1 MSNKMHWDLSPLYP
15 DFDSPEF
22 KNDQKELKEFIEVQT
37 NWANNELKNNDQAL
51 KKIETIIDATEK
63 IYSTLLKLNAYTQL
77 TLTTDATNSI
87 ALGTLDKLQPL
98 SLAAKNYTK
107 ITATFIGEQE
117 NLAELI
123 ETSPKLKEF
132 QFFLEE
138 TAQAATHLLG
148 NEIEPIIARLNLT
161 GGTAWERMRDM
172 IDGTMTVEIE
182 VDGEMKKLPLP
193 VVRNMAYS
201 ADADVRKK
209 AYHAELAS
217 YPKVDLP
224 LAHAI
229 NAIKGESITLSE
241 IRGFGTVM
249 NKTLEESRMEQ
260 VVLDAMLSAMVDFMP
275 DFRRYLKAKAKFLG
289 HKNGLPFYD
298 LFAPIGDEESL
309 QHYSYEEARETLVKV
324 FSTFSKEMAEFIDNA
339 FEKQWID
346 AESREGKS
354 GGAFCEN
361 LPMIGESRVLANFDG
376 SYSQLS
382 TLAHE
387 LGHAWHGNCLKDQP
401 ILKTDYPMPV
411 AETAS
416 IFNEGI
422 LMAATLTTATEEQK
436 FTLLETELQDAT
448 QVIVDIYSRYLFETE
463 LIETRKDQ
471 SMTVDDLK
479 QAMINAQK
487 ASYGDGL
494 DPDYL
499 HPYMWACKP
508 HYYSTELAFYNWP
521 YAFGLLFSK
530 GVYAQYKKIGP
541 DFVKDYNALLTATG
555 SANVVDVAARIGIDI
570 RQKDF
575 WVQSLS
581 EIKALIDQFCEIVE
595 KKVN

>member
-1 MSNKMHWDLSPLYP
+1 MTNKMHWDLSPLYP
-15 DFDSPEF
+15 GFDSPEF
-22 KNDQKELKEFIEVQT
+22 KKDQEDLKKFIEEQT
-37 NWANNELKNNDQAL
+37 NWAVAELENNVDSQ
-51 KKIETIIDATEK
+51 KKIETILDSTEH
-63 IYSTLLKLNAYTQL
+63 IYSTLQKLSAYTQL
-77 TLTTDATNSI
+77 SLSTDATNAV
-87 ALGTLDKLQPL
+87 ALSTLDKLQPL
-98 SLAAKNYTK
+98 SLAATNYSK
-107 ITATFIGEQE
+107 ITASFIGKQE
-117 NLAELI
+117 NLSELI
-123 ETSPKLKEF
+123 ESSAKLKEF
-132 QFFLEE
+132 EFFLNE

-172 IDGTMTVEIE
+172 IDGTMTVAIE
-182 VDGEMKKLPLP
+182 VDGEMQDLPLP
-193 VVRNMAYS
+193 IVRNMAYD
-201 ADADVRKK
+201 ADPDVRKK
-209 AYHAELAS
+209 AYEAELAS

-289 HKNGLPFYD
+289 HQNGLPFYD
-298 LFAPIGDEESL
+298 LFAPIGDEEAL
-309 QHYSYEEARETLVKV
+309 KHYSYDEARETLVKV
-324 FSTFSKEMAEFIDNA
+324 FSTFSKEMADFIDNA
-339 FEKQWID
+339 FEKRWID
-346 AESREGKS
+346 AESRKGKS
-354 GGAFCEN
+354 GGAFCSN

-463 LIETRKDQ
+463 LIDTRKDQ

-479 QAMINAQK
+479 QAMLDAQK
-487 ASYGDGL
+487 ATYGDGL
-494 DPDYL
+494 DPDYM
-499 HPYMWACKP
+499 HAYMWACKP

-541 DFVKDYNALLTATG
+541 DFVEDYNALLTATG
-555 SANVVDVAARIGIDI
+555 SASVVDVAARIGIDI

-581 EIKALIDQFCEIVE
+581 EIKSLIDQFCELVD
-595 KKVN
+595 KKVK

>member
-15 DFDSPEF
+15 GFDSPKF

-289 HKNGLPFYD
+289 IKMGFPSMICSLPSEMKNLCNTI
-298 LFAPIGDEESL
+298 LTKKL
-309 QHYSYEEARETLVKV
+309 
-324 FSTFSKEMAEFIDNA
+324 
-339 FEKQWID
+339 EK
-346 AESREGKS
+346 
-354 GGAFCEN
+354 
-361 LPMIGESRVLANFDG
+361 
-376 SYSQLS
+376 
-382 TLAHE
+382 H
-387 LGHAWHGNCLKDQP
+387 
-401 ILKTDYPMPV
+401 
-411 AETAS
+411 
-416 IFNEGI
+416 
-422 LMAATLTTATEEQK
+422 
-436 FTLLETELQDAT
+436 
-448 QVIVDIYSRYLFETE
+448 
-463 LIETRKDQ
+463 
-471 SMTVDDLK
+471 
-479 QAMINAQK
+479 
-487 ASYGDGL
+487 
-494 DPDYL
+494 
-499 HPYMWACKP
+499 
-508 HYYSTELAFYNWP
+508 
-521 YAFGLLFSK
+521 
-530 GVYAQYKKIGP
+530 
-541 DFVKDYNALLTATG
+541 
-555 SANVVDVAARIGIDI
+555 
-570 RQKDF
+570 
-575 WVQSLS
+575 
-581 EIKALIDQFCEIVE
+581 
-595 KKVN
+595 

>member
-15 DFDSPEF
+15 GFDSPKF

-161 GGTAWERMRDM
+161 GGTAWERMRYM

-309 QHYSYEEARETLVKV
+309 QHYSYEEAQETLVKV

>member
-1 MSNKMHWDLSPLYP
+1 
-15 DFDSPEF
+15 
-22 KNDQKELKEFIEVQT
+22 
-37 NWANNELKNNDQAL
+37 
-51 KKIETIIDATEK
+51 
-63 IYSTLLKLNAYTQL
+63 
-77 TLTTDATNSI
+77 
-87 ALGTLDKLQPL
+87 
-98 SLAAKNYTK
+98 
-107 ITATFIGEQE
+107 
-117 NLAELI
+117 
-123 ETSPKLKEF
+123 
-132 QFFLEE
+132 
-138 TAQAATHLLG
+138 
-148 NEIEPIIARLNLT
+148 
-161 GGTAWERMRDM
+161 
-172 IDGTMTVEIE
+172 
-182 VDGEMKKLPLP
+182 
-193 VVRNMAYS
+193 
-201 ADADVRKK
+201 
-209 AYHAELAS
+209 
-217 YPKVDLP
+217 
-224 LAHAI
+224 
-229 NAIKGESITLSE
+229 
-241 IRGFGTVM
+241 
-249 NKTLEESRMEQ
+249 
-260 VVLDAMLSAMVDFMP
+260 
-275 DFRRYLKAKAKFLG
+275 
-289 HKNGLPFYD
+289 
-298 LFAPIGDEESL
+298 
-309 QHYSYEEARETLVKV
+309 
-324 FSTFSKEMAEFIDNA
+324 MAEFIDNA

>member
-15 DFDSPEF
+15 GFDSPKF

-63 IYSTLLKLNAYTQL
+63 IYSTLLKINAYTQL

-138 TAQAATHLLG
+138 TAQASTHLLG

-193 VVRNMAYS
+193 VVRNMAYN

-241 IRGFGTVM
+241 IRGFSTVM

-298 LFAPIGDEESL
+298 LFAPIGDEASL

-361 LPMIGESRVLANFDG
+361 LPIIGESRVLANFDG

-595 KKVN
+595 KKIN